1 MSGKPQDAGADF
13 RDLAFKAIALGSA
26 ALVILL
32 MVGFFIQLLIHS
44 EPAIAKFGLKFIWTD
59 EWDPVRQEF
68 GAASAIYGTL
78 VTTVIAMA
86 IAIPTSFL
94 IAMFLVEL
102 AHPTVGK
109 IIGQAIDLLAAVPSI
124 IYGMWGLFV
133 FIPFMQTA
141 VQPFL
146 AETLH
151 LNALPFFK
159 GPPMGFGLLTSGI
172 VLAFMVLPFV
182 SAVMRDV
189 FKMVPSVVK
198 ESAYGTGATTW
209 EVTLDVTMRYGMQ
222 GLLGAI
228 FLGLGRA
235 IGETMAVLFIIGNT
249 PEVSASLF
257 SSGTTISAIL
267 ANKFGEAEGLYKSV
281 LFELGLILLVITFGI
296 QIVAQYWLNKVRK
309 SAGGGL

>member
-1 MSGKPQDAGADF
+1 MGGKAQSAGTDF
-13 RDLAFKAIALGSA
+13 KDVAFKALALGSA
-26 ALVILL
+26 ALVIIL
-32 MVGFFIQLLIHS
+32 MVGFFLQLLVHS

-59 EWDPVRQEF
+59 EWDPVKLEF
-68 GAASAIYGTL
+68 GAASAIYGTI
-78 VTTVIAMA
+78 VTTAIAMA

-102 AHPTVGK
+102 AHPLVGK
-109 IIGQAIDLLAAVPSI
+109 VIGQAIDLLAAVPSI

-133 FIPFMQTA
+133 FIPFMQTVA
-141 VQPFL
+141 QPFI

-151 LNALPFFK
+151 LGGLPFFS
-159 GPPMGFGLLTSGI
+159 GPPMGFGLLTAGV
-172 VLAFMVLPFV
+172 VLAFMVLPFI

-189 FKMVPSVVK
+189 FKMVPPVVK
-198 ESAYGTGATTW
+198 ESAYGAGATTW
-209 EVTLDVTMRYGMQ
+209 EVTVDVTMRYGMQ
-222 GLLGAI
+222 GLLGAV

-249 PEVSASLF
+249 PEISASLF

-267 ANKFGEAEGLYKSV
+267 ANKFGEAEGVYKSA
-281 LFELGLILLVITFGI
+281 LFELGLILLVITFAI

>member
-1 MSGKPQDAGADF
+1 MNGKAQECRSDF
-13 RDLAFKAIALGSA
+13 KDIAFKALSYGSA

-32 MVGFFIQLLIHS
+32 MVGFFVQLLIHS
-44 EPAIAKFGLKFIWTD
+44 EPAISKFGLKFIWTD
-59 EWDPVRQEF
+59 NWDPVKLEF
-68 GAASAIYGTL
+68 GAASAIYGTV

-86 IAIPTSFL
+86 LAVPTSFL

-102 AHPTVGK
+102 APPTLSK

-133 FIPFMQTA
+133 FIPFMQTTF
-141 VQPFL
+141 QPFL

-151 LNALPFFK
+151 LDVLPFFK
-159 GPPMGFGLLTSGI
+159 GVPMGFGLLTAGI
-172 VLAFMVLPFV
+172 VLAFMILPFI

-189 FKMVPSVVK
+189 FRMVPPVVK

-209 EVTLDVTMRYGMQ
+209 EVTTDVTMRYGLQ
-222 GLLGAI
+222 GLLGAV

-249 PEVSASLF
+249 PEISASLF

-267 ANKFGEAEGLYKSV
+267 ANKFAEAEGIYKSV
-281 LFELGLILLVITFGI
+281 LFELGLILLVITFAI
-296 QIVAQYWLNKVRK
+296 QIFAQLWLNKVRR

>member
-1 MSGKPQDAGADF
+1 MSGKAQHTGSDLKDVAF
-13 RDLAFKAIALGSA
+13 RVIALGSA
-26 ALVILL
+26 ALVIFL

-59 EWDPVRQEF
+59 EWDPVRLEF
-68 GAASAIYGTL
+68 GAASAIYGTI

-86 IAIPTSFL
+86 IAVPTSFL

-102 AHPTVGK
+102 ANPTVGR

-133 FIPFMQTA
+133 FIPFMQT
-141 VQPFL
+141 VIEPFL

-151 LNALPFFK
+151 LNILPFFK
-159 GPPMGFGLLTSGI
+159 GQPMGFGLLTAGV
-172 VLAFMVLPFV
+172 VLAFMVLPFI

-189 FKMVPSVVK
+189 FRMVPSVVK

-222 GLLGAI
+222 GLLGAV

-249 PEVSASLF
+249 PEVSVSLF

-267 ANKFGEAEGLYKSV
+267 ANKFGEAEGIYKSV
-281 LFELGLILLVITFGI
+281 LFELGLILLVITFAI
-296 QIVAQYWLNKVRK
+296 QIIAQYWLNKVRK
-309 SAGGGL
+309 SSGGGL